1 VQPFKARLV
10 CGGNHK
16 IEGINSQAMYAQA
29 ARLDH
34 VRLAVAIAA
43 NYDPAIHQ
51 IDVGTA
57 FWGVDLEEEIYLHPP
72 QGYFRLLQ
80 HRSRYCDPR
89 LKTLQKMVLR
99 LR

>member
-1 VQPFKARLV
+1 
-10 CGGNHK
+10 
-16 IEGINSQAMYAQA
+16 MYAQT

-34 VRLAVAIAA
+34 VSLAVAIAA
-43 NYDPAIHQ
+43 NYHPAIHQ

-57 FWGVDLEEEIYLHPP
+57 FWGVDLEEEIYMHSL

-80 HRSRYCDPR
+80 NRSRDCDPR
-89 LKTLQKMVLR
+89 LKTSQKMVLR